1 MAPAAAVPP
10 APETM
15 SPNQLA
21 RRRRVLEAV
30 IGLVADGGIEEMQM
44 RELAERSGVALGT
57 VYRYFSSKDHV
68 VAAALVEWAGQLDQS
83 VSSRPLPSGT
93 MAERLKALLRQGVR
107 PFRRE
112 PNFAALMMRAAS
124 SNRPVREPVL
134 PGARPD
140 RHRHAQPCAA
150 RARRRRARP
159 GAAGGRRGLVHGA
172 QRVGPRPVHGGP
184 GARAPRRGVRPAA
197 GLAGTGRR
205 EPPHR
210 RRMRHGAARRTA

>member
-68 VAAALVEWAGQLDQS
+68 VAAALVEWAGQLDQN

-124 SNRPVREPVL
+124 STDPFASQCYQELGPIVTGTLGRALPELDADERDQVLRVVGAVWFTGLNEWVHGRCTVAQVHERLDEACDLLLAWREPADVSRL
-134 PGARPD
+134 T
-140 RHRHAQPCAA
+140 
-150 RARRRRARP
+150 
-159 GAAGGRRGLVHGA
+159 GGG
-172 QRVGPRPVHGGP
+172 
-184 GARAPRRGVRPAA
+184 
-197 GLAGTGRR
+197 
-205 EPPHR
+205 
-210 RRMRHGAARRTA
+210 